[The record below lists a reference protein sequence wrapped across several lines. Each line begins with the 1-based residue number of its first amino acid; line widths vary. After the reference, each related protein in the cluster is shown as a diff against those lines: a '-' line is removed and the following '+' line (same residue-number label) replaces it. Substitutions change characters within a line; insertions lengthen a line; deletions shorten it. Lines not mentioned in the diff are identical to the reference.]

1 MNSFRVV
8 ETRAGYVAYVAG
20 GEGLK
25 RVFMP
30 QPSASAA
37 IAGLRREFAD
47 ARADARLLPDLARE
61 LERFFAGERVDFNV
75 TLDVAGAGAFEQAV
89 WRACRRIPYGQTVSY
104 AGLAKR
110 VGRPRAAR
118 AVGNA
123 MRRNRFPFVV
133 PCHRVLCSDGSL
145 GGYGGRSGVSFKRD
159 LLDMESAAAAN

>member
-1 MNSFRVV
+1 MSTFRVV
-8 ETRAGYVAYVAG
+8 ETKAGYVAYVAG

-37 IAGLRREFAD
+37 IAVLRREFAD
-47 ARADARLLPDLARE
+47 ARADARLLPELARE
-61 LERFFAGERVDFNV
+61 LARFFAGKRVDFDV
-75 TLDVAGAGAFEQAV
+75 KLDVADAGAFEQAV

-104 AGLAKR
+104 ARLAQR

-123 MRRNRFPFVV
+123 MRRNRLPFVV

-145 GGYGGRSGVSFKRD
+145 GGYAG
-159 LLDMESAAAAN
+159 